1 MNTVGPLMNV
11 RDTVKRLF
19 RRAKLLWRLSLTVK
33 LVIICGGLTSIWAA
47 TTLSP
52 YIPVALFGLAICAE
66 ISKYY
71 SDHFKSRAE
80 ALHRKADMLD
90 SFGWPIT
97 AKELAHYGGV
107 KAFQQLDN
115 HVVYFENNE
124 PTGPK
129 RALENLEESTWWS
142 EKLSREWWGIWLAII
157 VVLIITSVGTL
168 LISLQFS
175 LEQKEATDVSK
186 VVTSALSLLWSCG
199 LMKLCIDFY
208 KFANLSKRLTEKCDD
223 YLKRDDL
230 TERDAVKL
238 WYDYQLGR
246 AGAPLIPDW
255 YHNLR
260 CDKLNLLWSS
270 VKAHSMDIKGT
281 NRKDLAGNA

>member
-1 MNTVGPLMNV
+1 MNTVGPSMNV

-33 LVIICGGLTSIWAA
+33 LLIICGGLASIWTSTA
-47 TTLSP
+47 LSP
-52 YIPVALFGLAICAE
+52 YIPIALFGLAICSE

-71 SDHFKSRAE
+71 SDHFKSKAE
-80 ALHRKADMLD
+80 ALHRKADMFD

-97 AKELAHYGGV
+97 AKELADYGGV

-115 HVVYFENNE
+115 HVVYFESNE

-186 VVTSALSLLWSCG
+186 VVTSVLSLLWSCG
-199 LMKLCIDFY
+199 LIKLCMDFY
-208 KFANLSKRLTEKCDD
+208 KFANLSKRLTDKCYDC
-223 YLKRDDL
+223 LNGNDL
-230 TERDAVKL
+230 TEQGAVKL
-238 WYDYQLGR
+238 WHEYQLGR
-246 AGAPLIPDW
+246 ASAPLACIASAETKSSERVPSLPRKQINASVV
-255 YHNLR
+255 HFAK
-260 CDKLNLLWSS
+260 KLDVS
-270 VKAHSMDIKGT
+270 
-281 NRKDLAGNA
+281 